1 MEFYPENLGEDELP
15 LVNAMGV
22 DYTVG
27 QIKKYILELS
37 CFISETPVIEDRE
50 TVLAVLVRLLAFVSM
65 EPVPEGV
72 EPISDCDRWTAL
84 RGLEKIRKD
93 EATADAD
100 KQQIYILQYLLKGY
114 DRGCR

>member
-1 MEFYPENLGEDELP
+1 MEFYPENLGDDEMP

-27 QIKKYILELS
+27 KIKKFILDLS
-37 CFISETPVIEDRE
+37 CFISETPTFEDSA
-50 TVLAVLVRLLAFVSM
+50 TLLAVLVRLLAFVSM
-65 EPVPEGV
+65 EPVPQGV

-93 EATADAD
+93 EATSDAD
-100 KQQIYILQYLLKGY
+100 RQQIYILQFLLKGY
-114 DRGCR
+114 DRGCN